1 MKGRLSFK
9 LSGLWS
15 SSVSSV
21 LLEGKEDNAV
31 LLTSCKLCTLFVG
44 APEELNLLHVMNCGN
59 HFVLYARK
67 ILPYCALNYS
77 YNQSSLHLC
86 PLLLVILCM
95 HISCRYNPYISV
107 CLLQISGYSQH
118 LTFLTTWNVCL
129 YFIPVISSRSLEW
142 IAIMCLGYKG
152 SLDALFHPL
161 QMAKVWED
169 ESYSCEQS
177 KKDPWGSVIPVPCI
191 YS

>member
-1 MKGRLSFK
+1 M
-9 LSGLWS
+9 
-15 SSVSSV
+15 SSV
-21 LLEGKEDNAV
+21 LLEGKEDNAA

-44 APEELNLLHVMNCGN
+44 VPEELNLLHVMNCGN

-95 HISCRYNPYISV
+95 HIRCRYNPYISV

-129 YFIPVISSRSLEW
+129 YFIPVISFRSLEW

-152 SLDALFHPL
+152 SLDTVLSSISSSSDGKSLGRWIL
-161 QMAKVWED
+161 QLWT
-169 ESYSCEQS
+169 EQQ
-177 KKDPWGSVIPVPCI
+177 GSLGISDSSPMHL
-191 YS
+191 